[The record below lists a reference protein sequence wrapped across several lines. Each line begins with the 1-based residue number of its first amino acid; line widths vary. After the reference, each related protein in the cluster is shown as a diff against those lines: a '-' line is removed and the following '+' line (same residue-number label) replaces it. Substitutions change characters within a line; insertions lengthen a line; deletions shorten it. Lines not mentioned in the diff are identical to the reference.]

1 MSYVAF
7 PTVAITPTMGGSI
20 GTCEPFDQQF
30 ACHAQDTY
38 DTSTVTSPS
47 RADGAGAHGHCF
59 APQRTFSYDTIKAE
73 MEKEAEMKRI
83 LVVEDE
89 PQIAHFLRRGLTF
102 KGFEVMITSSGEQA
116 LEAMQTFTPD
126 LVVLD
131 ILLPDM
137 DGYEVC
143 RRLRA
148 NYDKALQILML
159 TAKDE
164 LSDKVVGLDSG
175 ADDYIT
181 KPFVFEELL
190 ARIRAALRRV
200 EARTQQTR
208 EISVGDLTIDTAARQ
223 VWRAGTSI
231 ELTMREYD
239 LLELLA
245 QHAGQTL
252 PKELIFERVWGYDNE
267 AGLEIIKVYINY
279 LRTKLNGGGKPDM
292 ISTVRGVGYMLKAP
306 PRPLN
311 TA

>member
-1 MSYVAF
+1 
-7 PTVAITPTMGGSI
+7 
-20 GTCEPFDQQF
+20 
-30 ACHAQDTY
+30 
-38 DTSTVTSPS
+38 
-47 RADGAGAHGHCF
+47 
-59 APQRTFSYDTIKAE
+59 
-73 MEKEAEMKRI
+73 MKRI

-89 PQIAHFLRRGLTF
+89 PQIAHFLRRGLTY
-102 KGFEVMITSSGEQA
+102 KGFEVLIAPSGEQA
-116 LEAMQTFTPD
+116 LEAMQAFAPD

-148 NYDKALQILML
+148 SYDTALQILIL
-159 TAKDE
+159 TAKDD

-175 ADDYIT
+175 ADDYMT

-200 EARTQQTR
+200 EARTRQAQKIR
-208 EISVGDLTIDTAARQ
+208 VGDLTIDTAARQ

-231 ELTMREYD
+231 ELTVREFD

-245 QHAGQTL
+245 QHAGQVL
-252 PKELIFERVWGYDNE
+252 PKGLIFERIWGYDNK
-267 AGLEIIKVYINY
+267 AGLEVIKVYINY
-279 LRTKLNGGGKPDM
+279 LRAKLNEGGKSDM

-306 PRPLN
+306 SGPLN
-311 TA
+311 T